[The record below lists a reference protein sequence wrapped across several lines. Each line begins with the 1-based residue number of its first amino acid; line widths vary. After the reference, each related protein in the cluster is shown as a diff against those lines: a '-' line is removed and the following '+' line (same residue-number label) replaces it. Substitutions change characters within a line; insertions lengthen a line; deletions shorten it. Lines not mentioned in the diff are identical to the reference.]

1 MAACLRCELDT
12 QAAVQARYSTTTFL
26 TEFMC
31 VPHLAIAPCL
41 HVLLFLHGADYEIP
55 PKTQEL
61 KNLIASAQALKGI
74 LSGIP
79 DQIEDRTQF
88 LSIIRNIASAIKNV
102 LDSINAVSTENAA
115 LVKSQKNNLE
125 TNKKKFVRGSKTFS
139 DTLKAFFKD
148 GK

>member
-1 MAACLRCELDT
+1 
-12 QAAVQARYSTTTFL
+12 
-26 TEFMC
+26 
-31 VPHLAIAPCL
+31 
-41 HVLLFLHGADYEIP
+41 VLLFLHGADYEIP

-115 LVKSQKNNLE
+115 LVKSQKKNLE